1 MAKVS
6 IREVRQLMVPVE
18 TAVDAVLQLDRDRGG
33 VLALG
38 NLLGAQVESGE
49 EPGMVVSV
57 RLAGTGDVDHRRF
70 SLPEIAAAIIN
81 YCWQSR
87 IPLPRHGTKTLEVIS
102 GGFTFTVETTSQLPR
117 RHAALPP
124 ARVQR
129 IEAAAST
136 AEPASP
142 PDDSPEDSAE
152 AAEELPVAEARVAQ
166 A

>member
-6 IREVRQLMVPVE
+6 IREVRQLMLPVE
-18 TAVDAVLQLDRDRGG
+18 TVVDAVLQLDRDRGG

-49 EPGMVVSV
+49 EPGMVLSV

-70 SLPEIAAAIIN
+70 ALPEIAAAIIN

-87 IPLPRHGTKTLEVIS
+87 IPLPRHGTKALEIVS

-117 RHAALPP
+117 RHGALPP
-124 ARVQR
+124 ARVQK
-129 IEAAAST
+129 IEPVEQAAQPS
-136 AEPASP
+136 
-142 PDDSPEDSAE
+142 DSPAD
-152 AAEELPVAEARVAQ
+152 AEELPDTQARAAQ